1 MVSPWF
7 QQAQLIFLLLY
18 SINIFH
24 ILKSYHNFSCLN
36 NLLRYTV
43 LCCTSENLRYSQFS
57 FFSYV
62 NILDSNFDDGEN
74 SIIKHLIPFKIF
86 LRSWNQVCDI
96 NTRIKCIAF
105 KYWLGLRATFIISA
119 IEGQNIA
126 WHEAIYLSQGS

>member
-1 MVSPWF
+1 MVCPWF

-36 NLLRYTV
+36 NPLRYTV

-74 SIIKHLIPFKIF
+74 SIIKHIPFKIF
-86 LRSWNQVCDI
+86 LRSWNRVCNI

-105 KYWLGLRATFIISA
+105 KCWLGLRATFIISA